1 MDGNSPAVI
10 FGAGGHAKVIADILL
25 SSKKNRIVCFVD
37 DQKQGQSLW
46 NIPIISEK
54 AFFDKKICLNGV
66 LGIGDNSIR
75 EKVALKIK
83 KIIPEFN
90 FLTAIHH
97 TSYIASDVE
106 ISEGSVVMANATIN
120 PSTKIGA
127 HCIINTNASVDHD
140 CVIHDFAS
148 IAPNCCLGGSCTVG
162 RTSAIS
168 ISATLIHKI
177 QVGEHTIIG
186 SGSLVTKN
194 INSFVVAYGVPA
206 KIIRQRIKGEQ
217 YL

>member
-1 MDGNSPAVI
+1 MSSISDAVI
-10 FGAGGHAKVIADILL
+10 FGAGGHAKVIADIFS
-25 SSKKNRIVCFVD
+25 SSKKTKVIYFVD
-37 DQKQGQSLW
+37 DQKQGQKLGE
-46 NIPIISEK
+46 IPIISERD
-54 AFFDKKICLNGV
+54 FFDKKVCLNGV

-83 KIIPEFN
+83 NIIPEFN
-90 FLTAIHH
+90 FMTAIHH

-106 ISEGSVVMANATIN
+106 VSEGSVVMANSTIN

-140 CVIHDFAS
+140 CIIHDFAS
-148 IAPNCCLGGSCTVG
+148 IAPNCCLGGNCTVG
-162 RTSAIS
+162 RSSAVS

-177 QVGEHTIIG
+177 NIGEHTIIG

-206 KIIRQRIKGEQ
+206 KIIRQRIKGEK

>member
-1 MDGNSPAVI
+1 MSSISDAVI
-10 FGAGGHAKVIADILL
+10 FGAGGHAKVIADIFS
-25 SSKKNRIVCFVD
+25 SSKKTKVIYFVD
-37 DQKQGQSLW
+37 DQKQGQKLGE
-46 NIPIISEK
+46 IPIISERD
-54 AFFDKKICLNGV
+54 FFDKKVCLNGV

-83 KIIPEFN
+83 NIIPEFN
-90 FLTAIHH
+90 FMTAIHH

-106 ISEGSVVMANATIN
+106 VSEGSVVMANSTIN

-140 CVIHDFAS
+140 CIIHDFAS
-148 IAPNCCLGGSCTVG
+148 IAPNCCLGGNCTVG
-162 RTSAIS
+162 RSSAVS

-177 QVGEHTIIG
+177 NIGEHTIIG

-206 KIIRQRIKGEQ
+206 KVIRQRIKGEK